1 MKIQLLFG
9 SHKKE
14 GGGGY
19 IKMIILIFAP
29 ASILH
34 HLHNTFTEQSFTIL
48 ANILTLLHLMATQK
62 TENGN

>member
-19 IKMIILIFAP
+19 IKMVILIFAP
-29 ASILH
+29 ASIIH
-34 HLHNTFTEQSFTIL
+34 QLHNIFTEQSFTIL
-48 ANILTLLHLMATQK
+48 ANTLTLLHFMATQK
-62 TENGN
+62 TESGN